1 MGERIS
7 NSPNGAAA
15 GSAPCL
21 RLTGIVFGGYYL
33 AKSAQVAQKKIDA
46 GTKDVAFCVDKI
58 TVAEFYAEQILPTA
72 TGLLPLVK
80 KDSKLFYAIASD
92 RL

>member
-1 MGERIS
+1 LGERIS
-7 NSPNGAAA
+7 SSPNDAAA
-15 GSAPCL
+15 GSAPFL

-33 AKSAQVAQKKIDA
+33 AKSAQVAQKKIHA
-46 GTKDVAFCVDKI
+46 GIGDLDFFRDKI